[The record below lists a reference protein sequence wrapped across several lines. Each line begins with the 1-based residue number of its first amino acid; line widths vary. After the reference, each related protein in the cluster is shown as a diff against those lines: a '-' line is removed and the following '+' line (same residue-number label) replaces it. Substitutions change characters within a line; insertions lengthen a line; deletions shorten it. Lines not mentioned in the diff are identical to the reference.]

1 LKTFSPRIGTAAF
14 TSKMERVLQGLR
26 LAGLPE

>member
-14 TSKMERVLQGLR
+14 NGKMERVLEGLR
-26 LAGLPE
+26 LSGLPD